1 MPLATGLPTLVDK
14 LMGNNHKIKE
24 LYELADML
32 VSLRSAGKKI
42 VHCHGVFD
50 LVHVGHIRH
59 FQEAKAMGD
68 VLVVTLTQDEFVNK
82 GPHRPAFTQ
91 NLRAE
96 VIAALDV
103 VDCVAI
109 NRWPT
114 AVETIKLLRPK
125 IYVKGPDYK
134 EDSKDVTGGI
144 KLEEDAVRA
153 VGGEIRFTED
163 ITFSSST
170 LVNRYMPLFSTE
182 VNGQL
187 DEFRRRHSVDEILQ
201 YIEGLRTLKVMVVGE
216 AILDEYVYCT
226 ALGKSFK
233 EPILAMQYLSRDIHA
248 GGSLAIANHL
258 AGFCNHVKLV
268 TYLGANESR
277 EQFVRSSLKPNVKPT
292 FIYKSNSPTIV
303 KRRYVE
309 QYAVSKVLEIYEMND
324 ALLSDQETDEL
335 CMVLEASLPKYDV
348 VIVGDFGHGMITRPV
363 VDLLAAKG
371 RFLAVNTQ
379 INAANLGFHT
389 ISKYSRAD
397 YVCIHE
403 GEIRLDH
410 RSRQGDLETL
420 VKDLSNRLSCK
431 MVMVTQGK
439 HGTLLF
445 REGEGFIQFP
455 SLAIK
460 VVDRLGAGDAVLALS
475 SLCAAVGLPADVIS
489 FIANV
494 VGAQAVTIIGNSASI
509 ERPDVLK
516 SVESLLK

>member
-1 MPLATGLPTLVDK
+1 MTRHD
-14 LMGNNHKIKE
+14 KIKP
-24 LYELADML
+24 LDDLANI
-32 VSLRSAGKKI
+32 VNVLRSQGKKI

-50 LVHVGHIRH
+50 LLHVGHIRH
-59 FQEAKAMGD
+59 LREARGMGD
-68 VLVVTLTQDEFVNK
+68 VLIVTLTPDHFVNK
-82 GPHRPAFTQ
+82 GPHRPAFPQ
-91 NLRAE
+91 DLRAE
-96 VIAALDV
+96 VIASLEP
-103 VDCVAI
+103 VDYVAV

-114 AVETIKLLRPK
+114 AVETIKLLRPDV
-125 IYVKGPDYK
+125 YAKGPDYK
-134 EDSKDVTGGI
+134 DESKDLTGGI
-144 KLEEDAVRA
+144 GLESEAVKS
-153 VGGEIRFTED
+153 GGGVIRFTEG
-163 ITFSSST
+163 ITFSSSS
-170 LVNRYMPLFSTE
+170 LLNRYVPLFSPE
-182 VNGQL
+182 INGRL
-187 DEFRRRHSVDEILQ
+187 EDFRRRHSAGEILQ
-201 YIEGLRTLKVMVVGE
+201 YIEGLRPLKVMVVGE

-226 ALGKSFK
+226 ALGKSSK

-258 AGFCNHVKLV
+258 AGFCDYVKLV

-324 ALLSDQETDEL
+324 AGLTDQETDKL
-335 CMVLEASLPKYDV
+335 CTVLEASLPKYDV
-348 VIVGDFGHGMITRPV
+348 LIVADFGHGMITRPV

-379 INAANLGFHT
+379 INAANIGFHT

-431 MVMVTQGK
+431 TVMVTQGK
-439 HGTLLF
+439 YGTLLY
-445 REGEGFIQFP
+445 REGEGFVQFP

-475 SLCAAVGLPADVIS
+475 ALCAAQGLPGDVLS

-494 VGAQAVTIIGNSASI
+494 VGAQAVTIMGNSASI
-509 ERPDVLK
+509 DRVQALK
-516 SVESLLK
+516 CVESLLK